1 MEEVSPSYTACIEA
15 LLFVSNRPLD
25 VRELAALC
33 QCSRGDVE
41 QALSELVQR
50 YADPQRGIL
59 LIRSGS
65 KSQFSTSPSVQEAV
79 RTFVRQETV
88 GDLTRPQLETLTI
101 IAYRGPLAKEDI
113 EDIRGVNCSVVLRNL
128 LMRGLVEEKTRG
140 YQKVYEVS
148 VAFLRH
154 LGLASVADLP
164 DYDRL
169 QTDEP
174 AENSEHNSQP
184 MPQQGGAKEEEG
196 EAEGGAGKE
205 EEEV

>member
-1 MEEVSPSYTACIEA
+1 MEKETSYTACVEA

-33 QCSRGDVE
+33 QCSRSDVE
-41 QALSELVQR
+41 QALSELAQQ
-50 YADPQRGIL
+50 YADSRRGIML
-59 LIRSGS
+59 VRSGA
-65 KSQFSTSPSVQEAV
+65 KSQFSTSPSVQDAV

-128 LMRGLVEEKTRG
+128 LMRGLVEEKTSG

-154 LGLASVADLP
+154 LGISSAADLP

-169 QTDEP
+169 QADEP
-174 AENSEHNSQP
+174 AENSEHNSQS
-184 MPQQGGAKEEEG
+184 MPQQGGA
-196 EAEGGAGKE
+196 E
-205 EEEV
+205 EEEDGAEESARKEGV

>member
-1 MEEVSPSYTACIEA
+1 MEKETSYTACVEA

-33 QCSRGDVE
+33 QCSRSDVE
-41 QALSELVQR
+41 QALSELAQQ
-50 YADPQRGIL
+50 YANSRRGIML
-59 LIRSGS
+59 VRSGT
-65 KSQFSTSPSVQEAV
+65 KSQFSTSPSVQDAV

-128 LMRGLVEEKTRG
+128 LMRGLVEEKTSG

-154 LGLASVADLP
+154 LGIASAADLP

-169 QTDEP
+169 QADEP
-174 AENSEHNSQP
+174 AENSEHNSQS
-184 MPQQGGAKEEEG
+184 MPQQGGAKEEEDG
-196 EAEGGAGKE
+196 AEESAGKE
-205 EEEV
+205 GV

>member
-1 MEEVSPSYTACIEA
+1 MEKETSCTACVEA

-33 QCSRGDVE
+33 QCSRSDVE
-41 QALSELVQR
+41 QALSELAQQ
-50 YADPQRGIL
+50 YANSRRGIML
-59 LIRSGS
+59 VRSGT
-65 KSQFSTSPSVQEAV
+65 KSQFSTSPSVQDAV

-128 LMRGLVEEKTRG
+128 LMRGLVEEKTSG

-154 LGLASVADLP
+154 LGIASAADLP

-169 QTDEP
+169 QADEP
-174 AENSEHNSQP
+174 AENSEHNSQS
-184 MPQQGGAKEEEG
+184 MPQQGGAKEEEDG
-196 EAEGGAGKE
+196 AEESAGKE
-205 EEEV
+205 GV